1 MFSQPES
8 ISAKIEG
15 SRVLRFTGSC
25 DVKPQ
30 GWKTHAVS
38 GEADD
43 SSAQDGYM
51 ASIAANALIK
61 PHTSGTISKIVT
73 SGAPDFC
80 KK

>member
-61 PHTSGTISKIVT
+61 PHTSDAIEKIVT